1 MVNDVNTNR
10 PYGHVAN
17 LTIKIKNLGIDDNR
31 YQKVLQ
37 NVLRWCFTRSRNNVM
52 TTKYERYH
60 KSDMKYLSA

>member
-31 YQKVLQ
+31 YQNSATECFEVVLHAVKEHGLD
-37 NVLRWCFTRSRNNVM
+37 NTI
-52 TTKYERYH
+52 
-60 KSDMKYLSA
+60 